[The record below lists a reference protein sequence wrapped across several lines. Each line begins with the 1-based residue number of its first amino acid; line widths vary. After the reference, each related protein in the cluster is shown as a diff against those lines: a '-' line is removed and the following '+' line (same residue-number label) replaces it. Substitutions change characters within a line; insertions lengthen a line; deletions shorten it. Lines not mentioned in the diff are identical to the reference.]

1 MIDRRTLLRGL
12 AVAPLAGALPA
23 LARAPRTAAT
33 DSWKDAFDRA
43 LARDRRLLGW
53 KSPPG
58 KRLEASALPV
68 RGRLPRDL
76 VGTFYRNGPAH
87 HERAG
92 RRYRHWFDGD
102 GMVQAF
108 RLDGETVDHLGRTV
122 ETAKLAD
129 EERAGRHLY
138 LAFGTPAPEPIAL
151 RKPDQLN
158 PANISVLHHAGELL
172 ALWEGGSAHRLD
184 PATLATLER
193 KIWRPDLDGVAFS
206 AHPKVEPDGTL
217 WNFGSEPSHGV
228 LVLYRIDP
236 AGGLREAATVAVE
249 QLGMIHDF
257 VVTRRHLVFV
267 LPPLV
272 YERERFGPSS
282 SFLDVH
288 VWRPE
293 LGTRVLV
300 VAKDDFAERRWY
312 ELPAG
317 FAFHFGNGW
326 EEDDGGIRFD
336 YCVAPDPTVMT
347 ETLRYVMRGEFRPP
361 TAPARLAQVVLPAR
375 GAAAQTVFEPVAEF
389 PRVAPAVVARRH
401 GQLYLL
407 TGGRDSVRLTAVARF
422 DAEHGFADRFD
433 YGERFIAEEHVFVPR
448 PGGTGETDGWLIG
461 TALDLAAGVT
471 VLSVFDAARLGEG
484 PLAQATLPYPLPLG
498 FHGTFASA

>member
-12 AVAPLAGALPA
+12 AAAPLAGALPA
-23 LARAPRTAAT
+23 HAGAGLAAA

-58 KRLEASALPV
+58 KRLEAAALPV
-68 RGRLPRDL
+68 RGRLPRGL

-87 HERAG
+87 HERGG

-108 RLDGETVDHLGRTV
+108 RLDGATVGHLGRTV
-122 ETAKLAD
+122 ETAKLAA
-129 EERAGRHLY
+129 EERAGRHRFP
-138 LAFGTPAPEPIAL
+138 AFGTPAPEPIAL
-151 RKPDQLN
+151 RGPDQLN
-158 PANISVLHHAGELL
+158 AANISVLHHAGELL

-184 PATLATLER
+184 PATLATLGR
-193 KIWRPDLDGVAFS
+193 KSWRADLDGVAFS

-217 WNFGSEPSHGV
+217 WNFGCEPSHGL

-236 AGGLREAATVAVE
+236 AGRLREAATIAVE
-249 QLGMIHDF
+249 ALGMIHDF
-257 VVTRRHLVFV
+257 VVTERHLVFV

-272 YERERFGPSS
+272 FERERFGPSG
-282 SFLDVH
+282 SFLDAH

-300 VAKDDFAERRWY
+300 VAKDDVAERRWY
-312 ELPAG
+312 RLPAG

-326 EEDDGGIRFD
+326 EDRDGTVRFD
-336 YCVAPDPTVMT
+336 YCVAPDATVMT
-347 ETLRYVMRGEFRPP
+347 ETLRYVMRGELRHP
-361 TAPARLAQVVLPAR
+361 TAPARLAQVALPAR
-375 GAAAQTVFEPVAEF
+375 GPAAQTVFGPAAEF
-389 PRVAPAVVARRH
+389 PRIAPAVVARRH
-401 GQLYLL
+401 RQLYLL
-407 TGGRDSVRLTAVARF
+407 TGGRDGVRLTAVARF
-422 DAEHGFADRFD
+422 DAGRGFADRFD

-448 PGGTGETDGWLIG
+448 PAAGGETDGWLVG

-471 VLSVFDAARLGEG
+471 VLSIFDAARLGEG
-484 PLAQATLPYPLPLG
+484 PLAQAALPYPLPLG
-498 FHGTFASA
+498 FHGTFVPA